1 VNSWTD
7 RNYGRGVLEG
17 IMVVDDDVVLASI
30 AAGCDKS
37 DRADVMLVEKEW
49 SGKGY

>member
-1 VNSWTD
+1 MNSWTD
-7 RNYGRGVLEG
+7 RNSGRGVLEG
-17 IMVVDDDVVLASI
+17 IMVVDDVVLASI